1 MARKRQPP
9 PSFATT
15 HWSVVLA
22 AGAGDD
28 TAAREALAAL
38 CRSYWY
44 PLYAYAR
51 RRGHPPQDAEDLIQ
65 SFFVRFLEHNWV
77 ARADQQRGRF
87 RTFLLTALDRFL
99 ANEWD
104 KVRAIK
110 RGGHL
115 RQVALEM
122 DDAESRF
129 SREPADPC
137 TPEQQF
143 ERQWALTVL
152 DRALAGLREE
162 YAGRGQAATFDALKP
177 TLLGSREAQ
186 PYASLAEALGVAQG
200 SVKVMVSRLRERY
213 RQRLLEEI
221 AHTVASPD
229 EVDSE
234 LRHLFRVLAR

>member
-1 MARKRQPP
+1 MAKEREPP

-51 RRGHPPQDAEDLIQ
+51 RRGHLPHDAEDLIQ
-65 SFFVRFLEHNWV
+65 GFFGQFLEHNWV

-87 RTFLLTALDRFL
+87 RTLLLTALDRFL

-104 KVRAIK
+104 KIRAIK

-115 RQVALEM
+115 RRVALEM

-186 PYASLAEALGVAQG
+186 PYASLAEALGVVQG

-234 LRHLFRVLAR
+234 LRHLFRVLSR

>member
-152 DRALAGLREE
+152 DRTLAGLREE

-186 PYASLAEALGVAQG
+186 PYASLAEDLGVTQG

-234 LRHLFRVLAR
+234 LRHLFRVLSQ

>member
-22 AGAGDD
+22 AGGGED

-51 RRGHPPQDAEDLIQ
+51 RRGHPPEEAEDLIQ
-65 SFFVRFLEHNWV
+65 SFFVQFLEHNWV

-104 KVRAIK
+104 KARAIK

-115 RQVALEM
+115 RRVALGM

-129 SREPADPC
+129 SREPTDTH

-152 DRALAGLREE
+152 DRALAGLRDE

-186 PYASLAEALGVAQG
+186 PYASLAETLGITEG
-200 SVKVMVSRLRERY
+200 SVKVAVSRLRDRY

-229 EVDSE
+229 EVESE
-234 LRHLFRVLAR
+234 LRHLFRVLSR

>member
-221 AHTVASPD
+221 THTVASPD

-234 LRHLFRVLAR
+234 LRHLFRVLSR

>member
-1 MARKRQPP
+1 
-9 PSFATT
+9 
-15 HWSVVLA
+15 
-22 AGAGDD
+22 
-28 TAAREALAAL
+28 
-38 CRSYWY
+38 
-44 PLYAYAR
+44 
-51 RRGHPPQDAEDLIQ
+51 
-65 SFFVRFLEHNWV
+65 V
-77 ARADQQRGRF
+77 ARADQPRGRF

-115 RQVALEM
+115 RRVALEM

-129 SREPADPC
+129 SREPADTH

-152 DRALAGLREE
+152 DRALAGLRDE

-186 PYASLAEALGVAQG
+186 PYASLAESLGVAQG